1 VIDSVLR
8 YLTRRGLA
16 RAAVGRHPIWYVVA
30 ASAWL
35 LQQARR
41 DQVDHYRVELRPGE
55 RIQIRS
61 RRRDEP

>member
-1 VIDSVLR
+1 MIDSTLR
-8 YLTRRGLA
+8 YLFRRGLS
-16 RAAVGRHPIWYVVA
+16 RAAGGRHPIWYVIA

-55 RIQIRS
+55 RVQIRS
-61 RRRDEP
+61 RRHDEP